1 MILNDNSPEFPTV
14 PPFGSPNPQAG
25 ESVCDLNLHV
35 LTRRDWLVVE
45 EPGDAGR
52 RLGNQR
58 DFHPD
63 HLVVAED
70 QPVVVV
76 LGQLEPG
83 RGLDGQVGHRGRA
96 TEDVGR
102 DTLDVPTVVHPEKIK
117 IKSIWLL

>member
-1 MILNDNSPEFPTV
+1 MEPSPSPGSRPSPRRSRSEPKPCKFARWTRFFPNKNSPEFPTV
-14 PPFGSPNPQAG
+14 PSLGGPDPQAG

-76 LGQLEPG
+76 LGEFQPWG
-83 RGLDGQVGHRGRA
+83 S
-96 TEDVGR
+96 TN
-102 DTLDVPTVVHPEKIK
+102 T
-117 IKSIWLL
+117 